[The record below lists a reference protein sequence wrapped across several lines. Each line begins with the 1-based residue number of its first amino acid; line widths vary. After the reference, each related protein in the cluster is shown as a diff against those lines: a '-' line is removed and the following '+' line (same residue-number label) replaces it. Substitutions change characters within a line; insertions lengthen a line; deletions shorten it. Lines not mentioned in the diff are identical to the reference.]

1 VRRKWRVSLDKREG
15 WYSKDVFFKILKKE
29 RNRSTRTGLP
39 LSYVVIDLKKSI
51 YTLNQL
57 SRKEFDHF
65 FEKLIDLVSENTR
78 DFDIKHLRNPDK
90 IIILLIDTC
99 AEGAKSFINK
109 ILSIFDQYFDS
120 ADKMVYLKIIKS
132 ITTSTYPLSEEFDY
146 DTIEADLKMV
156 LNSTPRKKPSE
167 ELPPKMYRDSLDLNF
182 ERHMIPLSN
191 GSLTLSSPIFLD
203 ISDPTSRQAIYRVAK
218 RAIDIIGAVSGLLFL
233 SPLFL
238 LCALAVKLTSK
249 GPVLFKQTRV
259 GQFGKRFTFIKFRT
273 MFHNCDSKIHQDYV
287 EKLIEGDEGQSLNM
301 GSEEKPLYKLNDD
314 PRVTKIGEFLRKTSL
329 DELPQF
335 FNILMGDMSL
345 VGPRPAI
352 SYEVKKYKHWHL
364 RRVLETKP
372 GLTGLWQVNGRSNTD
387 FNTMVRLDLQYI
399 KNQSIPFDILILLKT
414 FKSVLKRDGAS

>member
-120 ADKMVYLKIIKS
+120 ADKKVYLKIIKS